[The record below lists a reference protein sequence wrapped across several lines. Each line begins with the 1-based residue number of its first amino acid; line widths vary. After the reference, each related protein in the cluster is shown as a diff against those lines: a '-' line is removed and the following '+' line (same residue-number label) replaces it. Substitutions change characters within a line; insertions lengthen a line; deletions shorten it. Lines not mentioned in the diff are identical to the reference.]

1 MKAITR
7 KTALAAVGAT
17 LLGGA
22 AAAQDTIKIGVTQPL
37 TGAFAASGNY
47 VAQGAKIAEEE
58 INKAGGVL
66 GKKIQLIVEDNKSN
80 PTEAVATAEKLI
92 VQRQGAGDDGRLELD
107 ADAGR
112 HAQARGIQGADAGR
126 DLLVRQDHHLGQPL
140 HLPHQPDLGDGGQG
154 LHAAVQEDGRSRRSP
169 SSSTNNDF
177 GLGAAKEFA
186 EAAKTEGVQVGV
198 METMDP
204 KATDFSAQLAKI
216 KASGGDTLFV
226 TTAVEQ
232 ITLILKQAKDQQLT
246 ARIITTGGSNS
257 PDQLIAQAGEAA
269 NGSYHLVFFTP
280 WFPEAVKNPDIAKKF
295 VALWNEKKHQR
306 RRPDRGLPRLG
317 RPARHR
323 RGHQGRRQSRARGH
337 HQGDVGRQGQGHQR
351 RHRLHQAGPEKEGVK
366 VVARETMDPKATDF
380 SAQLAKIK
388 ASGADTVFVTTAV
401 EQATLILKQ
410 AKDQQVTARII
421 TTGGS
426 VSPDQLIA
434 QAGEAANGSYHLVFF
449 TPWFPE
455 AVKNPDVA
463 KRFVALWNEKKY
475 NVGGLTEGF
484 RGWDGLHVIVAAIKA
499 AGKAEP
505 EAITKAL
512 WGVKVKGINGDIA
525 FIKQGPAGKESAQN
539 VPSVYLVKIDG
550 GKVTRQ

>member
-1 MKAITR
+1 MASRTF
-7 KTALAAVGAT
+7 KTMLAALGAT
-17 LLGGA
+17 LLAGA
-22 AAAQDTIKIGVTQPL
+22 AAAQEPIKIGVTQPL

-66 GKKIQLIVEDNKSN
+66 GRKIQLIVEDNKSN

-92 VQRQGAGDDGRLELD
+92 VKDKVPVMMGAWSSTLTLAVMPKLEEYKVPMLVETSSSGKITVSGNTYIFRISPTSEMEAKAFTPLFKKLGIKK
-107 ADAGR
+107 ADF
-112 HAQARGIQGADAGR
+112 
-126 DLLVRQDHHLGQPL
+126 L
-140 HLPHQPDLGDGGQG
+140 
-154 LHAAVQEDGRSRRSP
+154 
-169 SSSTNNDF
+169 STNNDF
-177 GLGAAKEFA
+177 GLGAAKEFS
-186 EAAKTEGVQVGV
+186 EAAKRDGVTVGV

-216 KASGGDTLFV
+216 KASGSDTLFV

-232 ITLILKQAKDQQLT
+232 ITLLLKQAKDQQLT

-295 VALWNEKKHQR
+295 VALWNEKK
-306 RRPDRGLPRLG
+306 
-317 RPARHR
+317 
-323 RGHQGRRQSRARGH
+323 
-337 HQGDVGRQGQGHQR
+337 
-351 RHRLHQAGPEKEGVK
+351 
-366 VVARETMDPKATDF
+366 
-380 SAQLAKIK
+380 
-388 ASGADTVFVTTAV
+388 
-401 EQATLILKQ
+401 
-410 AKDQQVTARII
+410 
-421 TTGGS
+421 
-426 VSPDQLIA
+426 
-434 QAGEAANGSYHLVFF
+434 
-449 TPWFPE
+449 
-455 AVKNPDVA
+455 
-463 KRFVALWNEKKY
+463 Y

-484 RGWDGLHVIVAAIKA
+484 RGWDGIHTIVAAIKA

-505 EAITKAL
+505 GAIQKAL

-539 VPSVYLVKIDG
+539 VPSVYLVKIEA

>member
-1 MKAITR
+1 MKATFLR
-7 KTALAAVGAT
+7 FALAAAGGAM
-17 LLGGA
+17 LLAGA

-66 GKKIQLIVEDNKSN
+66 GKKIELVIEDNKSN

-92 VQRQGAGDDGRLELD
+92 VRDKVPVMMGAWSSTLTLAVMPKLEEYKVPM
-107 ADAGR
+107 
-112 HAQARGIQGADAGR
+112 
-126 DLLVRQDHHLGQPL
+126 LV
-140 HLPHQPDLGDGGQG
+140 
-154 LHAAVQEDGRSRRSP
+154 ET
-169 SSSTNNDF
+169 SSSGKITVSGNPYIFRISPTSEMEAKAFTPLFKSMGIKKAAFLATNNDF
-177 GLGAAKEFA
+177 GLGASKEFS
-186 EAAKTEGVQVGV
+186 EAAK
-198 METMDP
+198 
-204 KATDFSAQLAKI
+204 
-216 KASGGDTLFV
+216 
-226 TTAVEQ
+226 
-232 ITLILKQAKDQQLT
+232 
-246 ARIITTGGSNS
+246 
-257 PDQLIAQAGEAA
+257 
-269 NGSYHLVFFTP
+269 
-280 WFPEAVKNPDIAKKF
+280 
-295 VALWNEKKHQR
+295 
-306 RRPDRGLPRLG
+306 
-317 RPARHR
+317 
-323 RGHQGRRQSRARGH
+323 
-337 HQGDVGRQGQGHQR
+337 
-351 RHRLHQAGPEKEGVK
+351 KEGVE
-366 VVARETMDPKATDF
+366 VVAMETMDPKATDF

-388 ASGADTVFVTTAV
+388 ASGADTLFVTTAV

-434 QAGEAANGSYHLVFF
+434 QAGDAANGSYHLVFF

-463 KRFVALWNEKKY
+463 KKFVALWNGKGH

-484 RGWDGLHVIVAAIKA
+484 RGWDGIHTIVEGIKA

-505 EAITKAL
+505 EAITNAL

-539 VPSVYLVKIDG
+539 VPSVYLIKIDG
-550 GKVTRQ
+550 GKVVRQ